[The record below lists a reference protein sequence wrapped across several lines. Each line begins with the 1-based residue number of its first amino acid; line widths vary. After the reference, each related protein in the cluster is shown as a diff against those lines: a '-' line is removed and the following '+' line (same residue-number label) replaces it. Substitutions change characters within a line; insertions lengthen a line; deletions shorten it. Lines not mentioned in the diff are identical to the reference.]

1 MPGKFCEIREAY
13 ANQSPQAVQIADNL
27 VMYSDQYLESIRYQH
42 ALPILLAYGKKYK
55 ARPYVYPLHAEPK
68 DRCYDKAYEF
78 AMRDRDNLFYCEGFL
93 CYKGHEKV
101 LAHGWCMTKTGR
113 IVDPTLYAHQHL
125 DVLTY
130 YGVPLNLD
138 YVTRWHEQHGYVGL
152 LDGHMDGLPIGVH
165 YDSPDEWLEL
175 VEWRSND
182 E

>member
-1 MPGKFCEIREAY
+1 MPNKFVEVREAY
-13 ANQSPQAVQIADNL
+13 GKQRPEPFHITPTL
-27 VMYSDQYLESIRYQH
+27 LLYTDQYVESLRYRN
-42 ALPILLAYGKKYK
+42 ALPLLLQHGRRYK
-55 ARPYVYPLHAEPK
+55 ASPYVYPVHGALT
-68 DRCYDKAYEF
+68 DRCYDKAFEF
-78 AMRDRDNLFYCEGFL
+78 AMRDDSLLYCEGFL
-93 CYKGHEKV
+93 CYKETEKV

-125 DVLTY
+125 EVLTY